1 MSDGVALILG
11 TAIVLATLSAL
22 RSMQGL
28 WRDRQAELALGRD
41 DGTKPWLL
49 TRVVVLCAGATA
61 VGLWLSMLSVARLL
75 GVSFEWSPPVS
86 FAIGLGVTLLPSYI
100 WWEFSRRSGR

>member
-1 MSDGVALILG
+1 MSDLVAFALG
-11 TAIVLATLSAL
+11 ASIILATLSAL
-22 RSMQGL
+22 RAMRGL
-28 WRDRQAELALGRD
+28 WRDRQAEIAIGRD

-49 TRVVVLCAGATA
+49 SRVVVLCGGATL
-61 VGLWLSMLSVARLL
+61 VGLWLSVLAIFRFA
-75 GVSFEWSPPVS
+75 GITFPWSPPVS